1 MNDSA
6 QRIPKPSRS
15 DQGQTLGL
23 AAYSGLKQIPRE
35 RSIRDRIRQEAEVR
49 AAGVEQQKHI
59 GRPLIE
65 RLARELLRDL
75 GLGYEYLGW
84 TMVAVGSALWRP
96 QVMRIPYDRRL
107 LLLPHCMRAAET
119 CPAEYTPDGL
129 TCVNCGGCR
138 LGYLRTQAE
147 SLGYQIM
154 IAEGS
159 PVVMKWILSGRAEAV
174 LGVACLNALERSLE
188 KILMAGV
195 PSLAV
200 PLLMDSCHDTT
211 GEEDCILEMIRTP
224 YVPGT
229 TVRRSYLPLMRAAT
243 SLFEATELEAL
254 APRLFPG
261 GSPAPQH
268 DGDFVLS
275 NAVEVTEAIAYEF
288 LIGGGKYY
296 RPFLTL
302 AAYDAVLGGPRAR
315 ADHHLAPPLPRPV
328 KQAALAVEVFHKASL
343 IHDDIE
349 DGDPYRYG
357 RPTLHSQWGVPLAL
371 NVGDFLVGL
380 GYRLLADLRSCTD
393 DRLAADLTQRFSA
406 AHLRLSAGQG
416 AELWLQRHAG
426 ERIAVPDILRVYAL
440 KTAPAFEVAVSAG
453 VKLAGGDDSL
463 NEPLHRFARYLGIA
477 FQIQNDLD
485 DWAWQKEN
493 KQRIG
498 GDLLA
503 GRPTV
508 IQAMASHVMNRSW
521 SGFISEIGE
530 DCVGRETLW
539 VQRVRTRL
547 EEAGIFTHVR
557 RLMARN
563 VDRAREEA
571 ERVSVPELTYLLT
584 YLTDS
589 LFAHLRPQE
598 EIEPAD
604 KS

>member
-1 MNDSA
+1 MNDSP
-6 QRIPKPSRS
+6 QRNSLPLSGKPASRAGVATS
-15 DQGQTLGL
+15 
-23 AAYSGLKQIPRE
+23 SGYKQIPRE
-35 RSIRDRIRQEAEVR
+35 RSVRDCIRREAESRVV
-49 AAGVEQQKHI
+49 GLDGETHI

-75 GLGYEYLGW
+75 RLGHEYLGW

-96 QVMRIPYDRRL
+96 YVIRVPYDRRL
-107 LLLPHCMRAAET
+107 LLLPHCMRAADS
-119 CPAEYTPDGL
+119 CPADYTPDGL
-129 TCVNCGGCR
+129 ACVNCGGCR
-138 LGYLRTQAE
+138 LGYLRAQAE

-224 YVPGT
+224 YVPGSAGG
-229 TVRRSYLPLMRAAT
+229 RSFLPLMRAAT
-243 SLFEATELEAL
+243 SLFEAAELEAL

-261 GSPAPQH
+261 GSPSPEH
-268 DGDFVLS
+268 DHDFVLS
-275 NAVEVTEAIAYEF
+275 NAVEVTEAIAYEY
-288 LIGGGKYY
+288 LAGGGKYY

-302 AAYDAVLGGPRAR
+302 AAYDAVLGGPATR
-315 ADHHLAPPLPRPV
+315 ADLQSPPTLPRSV

-357 RPTLHSQWGVPLAL
+357 RPTLYSQWGTPLAL
-371 NVGDFLVGL
+371 NVGDFLIGL
-380 GYRLLADLRSCTD
+380 GYRLLADLRSGTD
-393 DRLAADLTQRFSA
+393 HRIAAELTQRFSA
-406 AHLRLSAGQG
+406 AHLRLCAGQG

-426 ERIAVPDILRVYAL
+426 ERLAVPDVLRVYAL
-440 KTAPAFEVAVSAG
+440 KTAPAFEAAVSAG
-453 VKLAGGDDSL
+453 VRLAGGDDSL
-463 NEPLHRFARYLGIA
+463 DGTLHRFARYLGIA

-485 DWAWQKEN
+485 DWSWQREN

-508 IQAMASHVMNRSW
+508 VQAIASYVLDRSW
-521 SGFISEIGE
+521 SGITSEIGE
-530 DCVGRETLW
+530 DCVGKETLW
-539 VQRVRTRL
+539 VQRVRSRL
-547 EEAGIFTHVR
+547 EKAGIFAAAR

-563 VDRAREEA
+563 VERAREEA
-571 ERVSVPELTYLLT
+571 ERVPLTELRYLLT
-584 YLTDS
+584 YLTES
-589 LFAHLRPQE
+589 LFAHPITVE
-598 EIEPAD
+598 EISPAD
-604 KS
+604 VP

>member
-1 MNDSA
+1 MNDSP
-6 QRIPKPSRS
+6 QHTPNTSRS
-15 DQGQTLGL
+15 DRGKALGI
-23 AAYSGLKQIPRE
+23 AAYSGLKQIPRD
-35 RSIRDRIRQEAEVR
+35 RSIRDRIRQEAEAR
-49 AAGVEQQKHI
+49 AAEVEEQKHI

-65 RLARELLRDL
+65 RLARELLRHL
-75 GLGYEYLGW
+75 GLGHEYLGW

-96 QVMRIPYDRRL
+96 QVMRTPYDRRL

-229 TVRRSYLPLMRAAT
+229 TGRRSYLPLMRAAT

-261 GSPAPQH
+261 GSPVPQH

-288 LIGGGKYY
+288 LTGGGKYY

-315 ADHHLAPPLPRPV
+315 ADHHPVPSLPRPA

-380 GYRLLADLRSCTD
+380 GYRLLADLRSSTD
-393 DRLAADLTQRFSA
+393 DRIAAELTQRFSA

-426 ERIAVPDILRVYAL
+426 ERLAVPDILRVYAL
-440 KTAPAFEVAVSAG
+440 KTAPAFEVAVAAG

-539 VQRVRTRL
+539 VQRVRTCL
-547 EEAGIFTHVR
+547 EEAGVFAAVR
-557 RLMARN
+557 RLMTRN
-563 VDRAREEA
+563 VDRARQEA
-571 ERVSVPELTYLLT
+571 ERMSVPELTYLLT

-604 KS
+604 RS

>member
-1 MNDSA
+1 VNDSP
-6 QRIPKPSRS
+6 QRMPGRS
-15 DQGQTLGL
+15 GRKHGELRRVAT
-23 AAYSGLKQIPRE
+23 YSGFKQIPRE
-35 RSIRDRIRQEAEVR
+35 RATRDRIRREAEAR
-49 AAGVEQQKHI
+49 ASGVDEESHI

-96 QVMRIPYDRRL
+96 QVMRTPYDRRL
-107 LLLPHCMRAAET
+107 LLLPHCMRAADT

-129 TCVNCGGCR
+129 TCLNCGGCR

-147 SLGYQIM
+147 SLGYQIL

-211 GEEDCILEMIRTP
+211 GEEDCILDMIRTP
-224 YVPGT
+224 YVPGAAG
-229 TVRRSYLPLMRAAT
+229 RRSYLPLMRAAT
-243 SLFEATELEAL
+243 SLFEAAELEAL

-261 GSPAPQH
+261 GSPVPEH

-275 NAVEVTEAIAYEF
+275 NAVEVTEAIAYEY
-288 LIGGGKYY
+288 LVGGGKYY

-302 AAYDAVLGGPRAR
+302 AGYDAVLGGPRTR
-315 ADHHLAPPLPRPV
+315 ADHHPAPPLPRPV

-380 GYRLLADLRSCTD
+380 GYRLLADLRSDTN
-393 DRLAADLTQRFSA
+393 DRLAAELTQRFSA

-416 AELWLQRHAG
+416 AELWLQRHACD
-426 ERIAVPDILRVYAL
+426 RIAVPDVLRVYAL

-485 DWAWQKEN
+485 DWSWQKEN

-508 IQAMASHVMNRSW
+508 IQAMASHVMDRSW
-521 SGFISEIGE
+521 SGIISEIGE
-530 DCVGRETLW
+530 DCVGKEPLW
-539 VQRVRTRL
+539 IQRVRTRL
-547 EEAGIFTHVR
+547 EDAGIFAAVR

-563 VDRAREEA
+563 VERAREEA
-571 ERVSVPELTYLLT
+571 ERISIPELAYLLT

-589 LFAHLRPQE
+589 LFAHLRTQE
-598 EIEPAD
+598 ETVPAD
-604 KS
+604 MS

>member
-1 MNDSA
+1 MPGFVVHAS
-6 QRIPKPSRS
+6 
-15 DQGQTLGL
+15 
-23 AAYSGLKQIPRE
+23 YKQIPRD
-35 RSIRDRIRQEAEVR
+35 RSVRDRIRRQAEVL
-49 AAGVEQQKHI
+49 AVDVDKEKHI

-75 GLGYEYLGW
+75 GLGHEYLGW
-84 TMVAVGSALWRP
+84 TMVTVGSALWRP
-96 QVMRIPYDRRL
+96 QVVRIPYERRL
-107 LLLPHCMRAAET
+107 LLLPHCMRAADT

-138 LGYLRTQAE
+138 LGYLRSQAE

-200 PLLMDSCHDTT
+200 PLLVDSCHDTT
-211 GEEDCILEMIRTP
+211 GEEDCILEMIQTP
-224 YVPGT
+224 YLPG
-229 TVRRSYLPLMRAAT
+229 VVEGRSYLPLMRAAT
-243 SLFEATELEAL
+243 SLFEAEELDAL

-261 GSPAPQH
+261 GSPSPEY

-275 NAVEVTEAIAYEF
+275 NAVEVTEAIAYEY
-288 LIGGGKYY
+288 LAGGGKYY

-302 AAYDAVLGGPRAR
+302 AGYDAVLGGSAARSGQRA
-315 ADHHLAPPLPRPV
+315 AAKLPRPV

-357 RPTLHSQWGVPLAL
+357 RPTLQAQWGVPLAL

-380 GYRLLADLRSCTD
+380 GYRLLAEVRSGTD
-393 DRLAADLTQRFSA
+393 DRIAAELTQRFSA
-406 AHLRLSAGQG
+406 AHLRLCAGQG

-426 ERIAVPDILRVYAL
+426 ERIAVPDVLRVYAL
-440 KTAPAFEVAVSAG
+440 KTAPAFEVAISAG

-463 NEPLHRFARYLGIA
+463 DEPLHRFARYLGIA

-485 DWAWQKEN
+485 DWSWQTEN

-498 GDLLA
+498 GDFLA

-508 IQAMASHVMNRSW
+508 VQAVACHVMDRSW
-521 SGFISEIGE
+521 SGITAEIGE
-530 DCVGRETLW
+530 DCVGKEALW
-539 VQRVRTRL
+539 VQRVRSRL
-547 EEAGIFTHVR
+547 EDAGVFAAVR
-557 RLMARN
+557 RLMTRN
-563 VDRAREEA
+563 IARAREEA
-571 ERVSVPELTYLLT
+571 ETISPAELRHLLI

-589 LFAHLRPQE
+589 LFAHPITLAETLPSDS
-598 EIEPAD
+598 P
-604 KS
+604 